1 MSQQQTVRFLFG
13 QFVKNWFFQ
22 PCRNVELAALS
33 RHRLGEVITLGFCFH
48 QVVCWE
54 FMFFTHDL
62 FIHGIFNHGKWLI
75 SLQCYLSSN
84 FFVFKRNFTRSPVSQ
99 NNTAAAF
106 PGESMCVCVYQNK
119 QTSLLKFPNK
129 YHPGKTNGWN
139 PRNGVFLRQWFWQQ
153 HPKATLSCL
162 HMKFIEILFAHLSA

>member
-48 QVVCWE
+48 QVVLKFPAFYPWS
-54 FMFFTHDL
+54 
-62 FIHGIFNHGKWLI
+62 IHGIFNHSKWLVY
-75 SLQCYLSSN
+75 LQCYFSSN
-84 FFVFKRNFTRSPVSQ
+84 FFVCKRNFTRSPVSQ

-106 PGESMCVCVYQNK
+106 WAKVCVCVCVK
-119 QTSLLKFPNK
+119 ISKLHSLSFP
-129 YHPGKTNGWN
+129 TNTTLEKLTAGTQEM
-139 PRNGVFLRQWFWQQ
+139 VFFLRQWFWQQ

-162 HMKFIEILFAHLSA
+162 HMTFIEILFAHLSA

>member
-1 MSQQQTVRFLFG
+1 MSQQQTVVFCL
-13 QFVKNWFFQ
+13 VSLSKIDFF
-22 PCRNVELAALS
+22 NHVEMWNLQLWVAIVLGKLS
-33 RHRLGEVITLGFCFH
+33 CLGVSFH

-54 FMFFTHDL
+54 FLLFTHDL

-139 PRNGVFLRQWFWQQ
+139 PRNGVFFTAVVLT
-153 HPKATLSCL
+153 ATS
-162 HMKFIEILFAHLSA
+162 